1 MRAAGVA
8 TVAVAVLVAGCG
20 GGSSSNGEASKTPKQ
35 VVADAQQAISAA
47 SSVHVAGKISEGG
60 TALGLDLSMVRGKG
74 ATGNL
79 SEGGLSF
86 DLVRIGNIAY
96 VRGSDAFYKKFAGA
110 AVAQLLHGK
119 WLKGPTS
126 TGDFAS
132 LAPLTDMKQFFS
144 QLTGSHGTLKNE
156 GETSFK
162 GQKAVAIKDTTKGG
176 TLYIAAT
183 GKPLPLGIVGGGSN
197 TGTVTFGDWNKDVT
211 LKAPS
216 GAIDLAKLGSG

>member
-1 MRAAGVA
+1 M
-8 TVAVAVLVAGCG
+8 VAVAVLVAGCG
-20 GGSSSNGEASKTPKQ
+20 GGSSSNGEASKPPKQ
-35 VVADAQQAISAA
+35 VLADAQQAIAAA

-60 TALGLDLSMVRGKG
+60 TALGLDLRMTRGKG

-79 SEGGLSF
+79 SENGLSF
-86 DLVRIGNIAY
+86 DLVRIGSVAY

-119 WLKGPTS
+119 WLKGSTT

-132 LAPLTDMKQFFS
+132 LAPLSDMKAFFAR
-144 QLTGSHGTLKNE
+144 LTGSHGTLKNE
-156 GETSFK
+156 GETTFH

-183 GKPLPLGIVGGGSN
+183 GKPLPLGLVGGGSN
-197 TGTVTFGDWNKDVT
+197 QGTVTFDQWDKDVP
-211 LKAPS
+211 LKAPA
-216 GAIDLAKLGSG
+216 GAIDFSKLGSG